1 MANLFQSRRFWT
13 FILAQ
18 VVSIGGIII
27 AHFVNDPFGTQMTGM
42 GIIFIE
48 GLAGFLIAAY
58 TVDDM
63 NTNTQAIKAGVHPDF
78 PPPNTDPVT
87 PVAVRPILPSVPGGP
102 PTSAYYPSA
111 QSYKVDPAP
120 VPSGTEAVDV
130 PGDTGMS
137 AGA

>member
-18 VVSIGGIII
+18 VVSIGGIVI

-58 TVDDM
+58 TIDDM
-63 NTNTQAIKAGVHPDF
+63 NTNTQAIKAGVHPDY
-78 PPPNTDPVT
+78 PPMTAPSQD
-87 PVAVRPILPSVPGGP
+87 VAPLAPPDAEPLP
-102 PTSAYYPSA
+102 TIANLINNII
-111 QSYKVDPAP
+111 
-120 VPSGTEAVDV
+120 E
-130 PGDTGMS
+130 
-137 AGA
+137 